1 MEESKK
7 NGYSQKCLF
16 ACGFIVIFLNTILMN
31 DFTRFVT
38 LFFDNVHKYFFENGL
53 KDQHP
58 EIFAGEFL

>member
-31 DFTRFVT
+31 DFARFVT
-38 LFFDNVHKYFFENGL
+38 LFFDNVNIFL
-53 KDQHP
+53 KMP
-58 EIFAGEFL
+58 